1 MAFDVFELSRFAA
14 RPVHLFVFTYGSLV
28 LRYAASDRDIIIGT
42 GESAVTY
49 TAAAIQRSEIKQTTE
64 RAKDKITITAAY
76 LRDPSAAQYPSTQPL
91 GDLWHPYIPS
101 GTVRVTCL
109 ATHVGDTDPPVVE
122 WMGVVTQP
130 RYSDTELELTCTP
143 AADTDRARYQGAKWQ
158 RACWKTV
165 YSSGLWGCN
174 LDPAALPVPGTL
186 TAVSGTDITAA
197 AWAAPAR
204 SLSGGSAAWIVATA
218 RSGSVTA
225 ISSSVV
231 TLDDVTGL
239 AVGSSVSWS
248 DGSTSYSATVTA
260 LDSLDVTLDDVT
272 GIAAG
277 TALAWSEDVLHTA
290 AITAVAGSTL
300 TLDDA
305 TGLAV
310 GSTVIAYAPS
320 LTVTATLTAVSGL
333 TLTAAE
339 FAAAPLNLAGGSLQ
353 WTTAAGIVERRSIM
367 SHSGDSLGV
376 LWSGADL
383 AVGTNVIAKP
393 GCPRTWAACAA
404 RGNTVNYGGAIYK
417 PVENPLEG
425 VSMSWG

>member
-1 MAFDVFELSRFAA
+1 MFDLFEQSRFTG
-14 RPVHLFVFTYGSLV
+14 RPVHLFVFTYQSMV
-28 LRYAASDRDIIIGT
+28 LRFAASDRDIVIGE
-42 GESAVTY
+42 GDAAMTY
-49 TAAAIQRSEIKQTTE
+49 VAAQIQRSEIKQTTE

-101 GTVRVTCL
+101 DTVRVTCL

-130 RYSDTELELTCTP
+130 QYSDTELELTCTP

-174 LDPAALPVPGTL
+174 LDPAALL
-186 TAVSGTDITAA
+186 
-197 AWAAPAR
+197 
-204 SLSGGSAAWIVATA
+204 
-218 RSGSVTA
+218 
-225 ISSSVV
+225 
-231 TLDDVTGL
+231 VTG
-239 AVGSSVSWS
+239 
-248 DGSTSYSATVTA
+248 
-260 LDSLDVTLDDVT
+260 
-272 GIAAG
+272 
-277 TALAWSEDVLHTA
+277 
-290 AITAVAGSTL
+290 
-300 TLDDA
+300 
-305 TGLAV
+305 
-310 GSTVIAYAPS
+310 
-320 LTVTATLTAVSGL
+320 TLTAVSGL

-353 WTTAAGIVERRSIM
+353 WTTAGGIVERRSIM

-383 AVGTNVIAKP
+383 AVGTTVIAKP